1 MLLPIFMMEQLKH
14 LFLLLFNKK
23 RDSVAKKS
31 GYTYRLPGRPLQKKR
46 TGRTFLLLLVLLG
59 ITLLGVIFF
68 LPFSLQDIGKLIKLP
83 VSSLQNQSLKH
94 HAQGDSQAGLESESS
109 SEQEEGPI
117 LRGTIYDRNM
127 EEMAVSYRLFSLF
140 VQPAE
145 LANRHAAA
153 KQLALILNMDKE
165 HILQR
170 LQYAE
175 DHVELANDLEIR
187 QVEELEQLHLSG
199 VYCRPGDV
207 RYYPDHAVA
216 GQILGFV
223 SGHTGLSG
231 VEALYDV
238 VVEPGEFRQVNI
250 PAVDFSGYD
259 ILGKTV
265 SDIVLTV
272 DMGLQRQLD
281 VALDEYRQRKGA
293 SSGSAIAIKPDTG
306 QIVAMVSQPG
316 FDPNYFWQTDE
327 QSGHDALFAPR
338 YHQDLLRPLLVQAAA
353 LLENSMKPVL
363 PVTVSTPDYGL
374 PRRLLHDYWLKLGFR
389 QPVPDFLPVSSSQ
402 DENFFTPDT
411 DGTHTLEDV
420 FGSSEMLGPM
430 QMIYGVATLLNSGY
444 RVMPWLLHGVYDH
457 HEKRFF
463 LHDNN
468 AFPRKRMLPPVQGIW
483 LRRELLKDSSFS
495 QDEGF
500 LFAHSVSTTSQQN
513 GLSVHHI
520 QEVLLTAVPQEQ
532 PEVLLLLTV
541 DYGTLDPYPPEV
553 EHRNVGGL
561 LGVGRNLLP
570 LLLQHAGTVQDFTK
584 SFTKPIPEK
593 NAANLRRYFL
603 SKKLSSAEVKKSLV
617 HTEPIMP
624 SLIGLSLRKGLQQ
637 INSYNI
643 KVRIQGSGRIVEQK
657 PAAGE
662 LLNETENCELILEKK

>member
-1 MLLPIFMMEQLKH
+1 MTGQLKH
-14 LFLLLFNKK
+14 LFLLLFKKK
-23 RDSVAKKS
+23 RGSVTKKS
-31 GYTYRLPGRPLQKKR
+31 GYTYRLPGRPLQQKR
-46 TGRTFLLLLVLLG
+46 AGRTFLLLIVLLG
-59 ITLLGVIFF
+59 ITLIGVIFF

-83 VSSLQNQSLKH
+83 VSSLQGDNQEGS
-94 HAQGDSQAGLESESS
+94 EVESS
-109 SEQEEGPI
+109 SEQRERPI

-127 EEMAVSYRLFSLF
+127 EEMSVSYRLFSLL
-140 VQPAE
+140 VQPTE
-145 LANRHAAA
+145 LASRDMAAE
-153 KQLALILNMDKE
+153 QLALILDMDKQQ
-165 HILQR
+165 ILQR

-175 DHVELANDLEIR
+175 DNIELADDLEIR

-199 VYCRPGDV
+199 VYCRPREV

-216 GQILGFV
+216 GQVLGFV

-250 PAVDFSGYD
+250 PTVDFSGYD

-265 SDIVLTV
+265 SDVVLTI

-281 VALDEYRQRKGA
+281 VALNEYRQRKGA
-293 SSGSAIAIKPDTG
+293 SSGSAIAIQPDTG
-306 QIVAMVSQPG
+306 QILAMVSQPG

-327 QSGHDALFAPR
+327 QKAHDALFAPR

-353 LLENSMKPVL
+353 LLENNMHAVL

-374 PRRLLHDYWLKLGFR
+374 PRQVLHDYWLKLGLR

-402 DENFFTPDT
+402 TENFFNAGT
-411 DGTHTLEDV
+411 DIGTHTLDDV
-420 FGSSEMLGPM
+420 FGSSETLSPM

-444 RVMPWLLHGVYDH
+444 RVMPWLFNGLYDH

-463 LHDNN
+463 LHDDN
-468 AFPRKRMLPPVQGIW
+468 AFPRKRILPPVQGIW
-483 LRRELLKDSSFS
+483 LRRELLNDSSFF
-495 QDEGF
+495 QEEGF
-500 LFAHSVSTTSQQN
+500 LFTHSVSTTSKQKELN
-513 GLSVHHI
+513 VHHI
-520 QEVLLTAVPQEQ
+520 QELLLTAVHQEQ

-541 DYGTLDPYPPEV
+541 DYGTLDPYPPEI
-553 EHRNVGGL
+553 EYRNLGGL
-561 LGVGRNLLP
+561 LGVGQNLLP
-570 LLLQHAGTVQDFTK
+570 LLTQHIGTVK
-584 SFTKPIPEK
+584 EFTKPLPEK

-603 SKKLSSAEVKKSLV
+603 SKKLSSTEVKESLV

-624 SLIGLSLRKGLQQ
+624 SLIGLTLRKGLQQ
-637 INSYNI
+637 INRYNI

-662 LLNETENCELILEKK
+662 LLNETKNCELILESK

>member
-1 MLLPIFMMEQLKH
+1 MMEQLKH
-14 LFLLLFNKK
+14 LFLLLFDKK
-23 RDSVAKKS
+23 RGSVAKKS

-46 TGRTFLLLLVLLG
+46 TGQTFLLLIVLLG
-59 ITLLGVIFF
+59 ITLLGMIFF

-83 VSSLQNQSLKH
+83 VSSLQGGHQTELEGESNRSSEH
-94 HAQGDSQAGLESESS
+94 RSQDGSS
-109 SEQEEGPI
+109 SEQRKHPI

-127 EEMAVSYRLFSLF
+127 EEMSVSYRLFSLF
-140 VQPAE
+140 VQPHE
-145 LANRHAAA
+145 LVNRDAAA
-153 KQLALILNMDKE
+153 EQLALILNMDKQ

-175 DHVELANDLEIR
+175 DSVELANDLEIR

-199 VYCRPGDV
+199 VYSRPREI

-223 SGHTGLSG
+223 SGHAGLSG

-265 SDIVLTV
+265 SDVVLTV
-272 DMGLQRQLD
+272 DMGLQKQLD

-306 QIVAMVSQPG
+306 QIMAMVSQPG
-316 FDPNYFWQTDE
+316 FDPNYFWQTEE
-327 QSGHDALFAPR
+327 QRAHDALFAPH

-353 LLENSMKPVL
+353 LLENSMNPVL
-363 PVTVSTPDYGL
+363 PVTISIPDYGL
-374 PRRLLHDYWLKLGFR
+374 PRQVLHDYWLKLGLR

-402 DENFFTPDT
+402 HEKFFTSGTDT
-411 DGTHTLEDV
+411 GTHTLEDV
-420 FGSSEMLGPM
+420 FSLSETLSPM

-463 LHDNN
+463 LRDDN
-468 AFPRKRMLPPVQGIW
+468 AFPRKRILPPVQGIW
-483 LRRELLKDSSFS
+483 LRRELLQDSSFS
-495 QDEGF
+495 QEEGF
-500 LFAHSVSTTSQQN
+500 LFTHSVATTSQHN
-513 GLSVHHI
+513 RLTVHHI
-520 QEVLLTAVPQEQ
+520 QELLLTAAPQEK
-532 PEVLLLLTV
+532 PEVLLLVTV

-553 EHRNVGGL
+553 EHRSLGGLGGL

-570 LLLQHAGTVQDFTK
+570 LLKQHAGTEKDLTQ
-584 SFTKPIPEK
+584 PLPEK

-603 SKKLSSAEVKKSLV
+603 SKKLSSAEVKESLV

-624 SLIGLSLRKGLQQ
+624 SLIGLTLRKGLQQ
-637 INSYNI
+637 INRYNI